1 MFFFYLKNSQTN
13 PFVFIFCKVK
23 MDSRFSGILKD
34 LINDGSIALKCKL
47 YHQSLAN
54 KNHTL
59 HCLIQKYYEY
69 FMHEYTIWEI
79 DRCKGKFGCQDM
91 NIQNL
96 TPQEF
101 DLIMK
106 QPCSFNKQEFIQY
119 EAQASVDL
127 VILEL
132 YRTG

>member
-1 MFFFYLKNSQTN
+1 
-13 PFVFIFCKVK
+13 
-23 MDSRFSGILKD
+23 MDNQSSDNLKD
-34 LINDGSIALKCKL
+34 SINDSSIAIKCKL
-47 YHQSLAN
+47 YQQSLAN

-59 HCLIQKYYEY
+59 HCLIQKYKEY

-79 DRCKGKFGCQDM
+79 NRCKGKFGCQDV
-91 NIQNL
+91 NIQNA

-101 DLIMK
+101 DLKMK
-106 QPCSFNKQEFIQY
+106 ESCSYNNQEFIQY

-127 VILEL
+127 AILEL